1 MGEGGIGALLSESSE
16 ALWLLRICILFGEKL
31 LATWSPKCVC
41 QSNNKHNFLSQETLL
56 LYLTPRK
63 NIVVNYLKG
72 FSVPKK
78 IQIIYKMIEGLYLH
92 K

>member
-16 ALWLLRICILFGEKL
+16 APWLLRICILFGEKL

-41 QSNNKHNFLSQETLL
+41 QSNNKHNFLFHETFL

-63 NIVVNYLKG
+63 NIVVNYLKR
-72 FSVPKK
+72 FPVPKK
-78 IQIIYKMIEGLYLH
+78 I
-92 K
+92 